1 MHFKWLQPSYQWGGM
16 VFDTFADFLIGLPG
30 CVSATSPA
38 CAAGAAISQAGGAA
52 VLPASYSPLGT
63 ATNGTAYS
71 NVDSIG
77 AATIRTDPNGLLNYF
92 ITSYMDGFVQ
102 DDFKVNSR
110 LTLNLGLR
118 WELDHLDYNQYGYAT
133 NIWPDLIS
141 QDPIP
146 GSGCV
151 YGGVTFGLGSTGSG
165 CSFAGYE
172 VPQNYSEEREG
183 PIPPGVIR
191 NSNVY
196 PTRRTPWD
204 NFAPRLGFAWQ
215 PLSANNRLVL
225 RGEFGYFYDYI
236 AGDYLAAPINQS
248 PPYALPINLSGTQN
262 YNASIAQPFVPTP
275 LGWDPR
281 WVNFANGT
289 GANYTPGGAQGP
301 ITRISTRR

>member
-1 MHFKWLQPSYQWGGM
+1 M
-16 VFDTFADFLIGLPG
+16 
-30 CVSATSPA
+30 
-38 CAAGAAISQAGGAA
+38 
-52 VLPASYSPLGT
+52 PASYSPLGT

-196 PTRRTPWD
+196 PTRRIPGTI
-204 NFAPRLGFAWQ
+204 LLHAWASPGNRCPPTTVSSCVADSDTSTTISPATTW
-215 PLSANNRLVL
+215 PLRSIRVL
-225 RGEFGYFYDYI
+225 RT
-236 AGDYLAAPINQS
+236 LCP
-248 PPYALPINLSGTQN
+248 
-262 YNASIAQPFVPTP
+262 
-275 LGWDPR
+275 
-281 WVNFANGT
+281 
-289 GANYTPGGAQGP
+289 
-301 ITRISTRR
+301 ST